1 MHDPIVGIDLGTTNS
16 VVSILEDKGPK
27 TLLIDDS
34 KLLPSVVSLTP
45 EGVLVG
51 KEARNMAI
59 LEPENTIASIKRKM
73 GKDLTVS
80 IGDKEMRP
88 EEISALILQKIRQA
102 VVAHYQLEDSAVV
115 RAVITVPAYFT
126 EEQRSATKQAA
137 EIAKL
142 KVERII
148 NEPTAAA
155 LAYGISNLE
164 EAMYAVYDLGGGT
177 FDVSVIES
185 DAGLVEVR
193 ASTGNNQLGGD
204 DFDELLA
211 EVIWNT
217 FVADNNLGDIKPSRK
232 EAARLNRIAEQTKI
246 QLSEVDSVEIQESFF
261 YKQEDVNY
269 HLEQV
274 IGRADFEDLIRDKIE
289 ETVKHLSQA
298 ILEADLTRS
307 DLNGI
312 ILVGGSSRI
321 PLVSTMIEEKLK
333 IKPVLIGLPDEAV
346 SHGATIQ
353 GSIINKLDSNT
364 VLIDITPHSLGIG
377 TMDEQTTSV
386 ENMMKVMKLREEA
399 EAKGEEIK
407 EEDLPLDLVAAVLIP
422 KNTPIPVKRSDF
434 FYAAS
439 EFQKAYII
447 EVFQGEGKRFGEN
460 KMIGETLLKVKDPV
474 EEGKIKVTFELD
486 INGLLNV
493 TAVEVNTNEVVH
505 AQFQSST
512 GQTVTDTQV
521 AKMRVLASFKTA
533 TENTLLKRATAMLER
548 EEVEQED
555 KVDLQVLVDQY
566 KNEEAAGNT
575 EGLSKIEEEILDLL
589 YYLEKEEV

>member
-521 AKMRVLASFKTA
+521 AKMRVLASSKTA